1 MTDDLR
7 IILSKLN
14 TYLADFA
21 VAGYSADKAEEILSL
36 LDKEEGSPVG
46 RIYSVFGCER
56 FDMGAI
62 ALGLLVSVSADASR
76 LAYELCGVHGGCITP
91 RLVAAVLF
99 GTRDIAPFTGYL
111 QSYSPLGRLFTGVTP
126 SCNAEMRIRETVS
139 GYALGGALY
148 DDSFLPRADTPAEL
162 VPLCSQQEAE
172 KELVSFIEKSD
183 ASQPFIIQL
192 VGPDGAG
199 KHTCVDLAF
208 GEMKRRYI
216 PLRLSDDMD
225 SEAMRELTLKLLL
238 SGAIPIVSAV
248 KDTERYHAQLRTLAD
263 ETGLIIAI
271 SGSPIPTASLG
282 TDAVTIRIG
291 LPTLKESCLLW
302 NSLSSAF
309 RIDGSADFAE
319 LSGEF
324 GMTPGAIVKAL
335 RCADVISGG
344 EPLTTAAI
352 KNGCYRSADADMGG
366 KAVRID
372 CVFTWDDL
380 VLPAQSKRLLRDAC
394 QQVRCHHR
402 VFDGWG
408 FAERMPYGRGVS
420 MIFTGPPGTGKT
432 MAAQVMASELGME
445 IYKISLANVVSKF
458 IGETEKNL
466 NEIFE
471 KAKLCRCILFFDEAD
486 VLFSKRTEVKEAN
499 DKYSNMESAF
509 LLQKTE
515 EYNGVVIL
523 ATNYVQNFDEAFKRR
538 MRFIVDFPF
547 PDAER
552 RREMWH
558 KAFPAKAPIDF
569 IDYDFLVERFELS
582 GSNIRNIALH
592 SAFLAASDN
601 SSGIGMKHVIEAIR
615 NEYAKS
621 GKAFTKAEAG
631 EYYSE
636 LRQE

>member
-7 IILSKLN
+7 SILSQLN
-14 TYLADFA
+14 TYLTDFA
-21 VAGYSADKAEEILSL
+21 HTGYSADKADEILSL
-36 LDKEEGSPVG
+36 LDKDDGSPLS
-46 RIYSVFGCER
+46 RIYSVFGCGGFEK
-56 FDMGAI
+56 GAL

-76 LAYELCGVHGGCITP
+76 LAYELCGVRGGCITP
-91 RLVAAVLF
+91 RLTAGMLF
-99 GTRDIAPFTGYL
+99 GARDITPFTEYL
-111 QSYSPLGRLFTGVTP
+111 QSYSPLGRLFTEVSP
-126 SCNAEMRIRETVS
+126 RCDAEMRLRESVS
-139 GYALGGALY
+139 EYALNGTLY
-148 DDSFLPRADTPAEL
+148 DDSFLPRESAPAEL
-162 VPLCSQQEAE
+162 IPLRSQQEAE
-172 KELVSFIEKSD
+172 KELISFLEKNNS
-183 ASQPFIIQL
+183 AQPFIIQL
-192 VGPDGAG
+192 SGPSGAG
-199 KHTCVDLAF
+199 KHTCVDRAF
-208 GEMKRRYI
+208 TALERRYI
-216 PLRLSDDMD
+216 ALRLSDDID
-225 SEAMRELTLKLLL
+225 SDAMRELSLKLLL
-238 SGAIPIVSAV
+238 SGAIPVVSAI
-248 KDTERYHAQLRTLAD
+248 KDTERYRAQLRNLAD
-263 ETGLIIAI
+263 ETGLVI
-271 SGSPIPTASLG
+271 SVSESPIPAGSLG
-282 TDAVTIRIG
+282 DDAVTIRIG
-291 LPTLKESCLLW
+291 LPTLKESYPLW
-302 NSLSSAF
+302 RSIARSYSA
-309 RIDGSADFAE
+309 DDSVDFAE

-324 GMTPGAIVKAL
+324 EMTPGAIHKAL
-335 RCADVISGG
+335 CCANVISGG
-344 EPLTTAAI
+344 APLTSAAI
-352 KNGCYRSADADMGG
+352 KNGCYRSVDADMGG

-380 VLPAQSKRLLRDAC
+380 VLPVQSKRLLQDAC

-471 KAKLCRCILFFDEAD
+471 KAKLCKCILFFDEAD

-523 ATNYVQNFDEAFKRR
+523 ATNFVQNFDEAFKRR

-552 RREMWH
+552 RREMWL
-558 KAFPAKAPIDF
+558 KAFPSKAPIDF
-569 IDYDFLVERFELS
+569 IDFDFLVERFELS

-592 SAFLAASDN
+592 SAFLAAADN
-601 SSGIGMKHVIEAIR
+601 SAGIGMKHVMEAIR
-615 NEYAKS
+615 NEYSKS

-631 EYYSE
+631 EYYRE
-636 LRQE
+636 LR